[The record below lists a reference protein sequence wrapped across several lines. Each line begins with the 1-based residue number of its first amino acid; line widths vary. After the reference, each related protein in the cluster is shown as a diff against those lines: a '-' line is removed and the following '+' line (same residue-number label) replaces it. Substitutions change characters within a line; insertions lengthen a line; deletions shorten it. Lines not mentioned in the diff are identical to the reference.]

1 MLILHR
7 SKQKYSL
14 VSTVINI
21 ANSTNK
27 QKVTTAFIS
36 LLKAKRKE
44 EELGSTPQKK
54 IEKPSLKQ
62 SAPAS
67 PIQQH

>member
-44 EELGSTPQKK
+44 EIGSTPQKK